1 MIMEIY
7 EELEY
12 NQHWVFLR
20 PRLTWL
26 DNNVSSHAHSIIL
39 FVNVSIFLSPLWQD
53 ECHKTSFH
61 REWNEGIGDSIW
73 KCSCYS
79 TMPWAIDGTH
89 NKIKQPA
96 IIIEDYR
103 DLCKLKT
110 AISTLLLTPTN
121 YNFWNNKTGVFVK

>member
-26 DNNVSSHAHSIIL
+26 DNNVSSHAHSILL
-39 FVNVSIFLSPLWQD
+39 FVNVTIFLSPLWQD

-61 REWNEGIGDSIW
+61 REWNEGSVTQFEKAHVILQCLG
-73 KCSCYS
+73 
-79 TMPWAIDGTH
+79 AIDGTH

-96 IIIEDYR
+96 IIIADYR

-110 AISTLLLTPTN
+110 AISTP
-121 YNFWNNKTGVFVK
+121 